1 MRTLTES
8 HRGASQ
14 SMAMTEAGVAWS
26 TIGTQTSTLG
36 ALLLRYGLIIVI
48 GWIGAMKFTAYEAEG
63 IQPLVTNSPLLSW
76 AYAVWGVQGFSHLL
90 GVVEITVSVLLALR
104 PISTILAAVGS
115 IMAIGMFTTTLSF
128 ILSTP
133 GWEPSL
139 GGFPAL
145 SAMPGQFLLKDIVLL
160 GAAVWSLGDAL
171 QDR

>member
-8 HRGASQ
+8 HRGMSQ
-14 SMAMTEAGVAWS
+14 PMAMAEAGTAW
-26 TIGTQTSTLG
+26 TNIGAQVSTLG
-36 ALLLRYGLIIVI
+36 ALLLRYGLVVVI

-76 AYAVWGVQGFSHLL
+76 AYTVWGVQSFSNLL
-90 GVVEITVSVLLALR
+90 GVVEITVAILLALR
-104 PISTILAAVGS
+104 PVSTRLAAAGS
-115 IMAIGMFTTTLSF
+115 VMAIGMFLTTLSF

-145 SAMPGQFLLKDIVLL
+145 SGMPGQFLLKDIVLL